1 MVSHIQS
8 CCQQKSDRTQYCG
21 LFGSPSGVT
30 QAFVNTEASFG
41 WFSFLSTMSAS
52 FKASTECT
60 LPQTMMQIAS
70 LKSQPVKRSSGH
82 GGERMGTQ
90 HPGIRCENPTT
101 SFTAGVKLMENSSQ
115 IPLPKARGP
124 PCGDLLSDK
133 SDHLPPRLPN
143 NCSCSCSEKIH
154 LPQPHHAFPENKI
167 GEVHTMSICST
178 TGCPLGCCSTCC
190 PSSCPL
196 TLTSCRLSQG
206 KGCSAHST
214 VSGPKLHCSLSWGI
228 LGPCAPH

>member
-1 MVSHIQS
+1 
-8 CCQQKSDRTQYCG
+8 
-21 LFGSPSGVT
+21 
-30 QAFVNTEASFG
+30 
-41 WFSFLSTMSAS
+41 
-52 FKASTECT
+52 
-60 LPQTMMQIAS
+60 
-70 LKSQPVKRSSGH
+70 
-82 GGERMGTQ
+82 
-90 HPGIRCENPTT
+90 
-101 SFTAGVKLMENSSQ
+101 MENSSQ

-228 LGPCAPH
+228 LGPCAPHWASPALDCTQTAACVLRSPASHSFLCKIRRGCVRPQLSCRNTFIRHQTYRYFMIN

>member
-1 MVSHIQS
+1 MVFISEHNECFLQS
-8 CCQQKSDRTQYCG
+8 LHRVRIAANNDANRTPKVPACKR
-21 LFGSPSGVT
+21 LIWPSG
-30 QAFVNTEASFG
+30 
-41 WFSFLSTMSAS
+41 
-52 FKASTECT
+52 
-60 LPQTMMQIAS
+60 
-70 LKSQPVKRSSGH
+70 
-82 GGERMGTQ
+82 ERTGTQ